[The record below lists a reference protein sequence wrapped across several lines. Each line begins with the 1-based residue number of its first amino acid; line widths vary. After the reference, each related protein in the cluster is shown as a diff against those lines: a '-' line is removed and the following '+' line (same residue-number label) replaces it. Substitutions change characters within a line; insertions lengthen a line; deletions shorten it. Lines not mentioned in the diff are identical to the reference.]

1 MSNEY
6 GYTESLNAGREL
18 QRRFD
23 YFFLGVIV
31 ATLSIGIQTKFST
44 TDPNK
49 WLLFLSWTLWS
60 VSFLSGFFR
69 QERTVHVLSLET
81 TEMIYKP
88 SKELYKKAQEGQAQ
102 IVRPG
107 SEPWTKDELSAEIR
121 KLDELMLFLDQKKR
135 RGLKAALI
143 AYHITK
149 WSYFVG
155 IALYVLYRML
165 SSYAGA

>member
-31 ATLSIGIQTKFST
+31 ATLSIGIQTRFSGC
-44 TDPNK
+44 DPLK
-49 WLLFLSWTLWS
+49 WLLFLSWGLWAL
-60 VSFLSGFFR
+60 SFIAGFFR

-88 SKELYKKAQEGQAQ
+88 SHELYKKAYEGQAQ
-102 IVRPG
+102 IVKNNKD
-107 SEPWTKDELSAEIR
+107 PWTKEELNAEIQ
-121 KLDELMLFLDQKKR
+121 KLDELMQFLSAKK
-135 RGLKAALI
+135 GTHLKASLI

-155 IALYVLYRML
+155 VVVYIVYRSL
-165 SSYAGA
+165 SNSVG

>member
-18 QRRFD
+18 QRKFD

-31 ATLSIGIQTKFST
+31 ATLSIGIQTKFSVL
-44 TDPNK
+44 DPNK
-49 WLLFLSWTLWS
+49 WLLFLSWGLWS
-60 VSFLSGFFR
+60 LSFVAGFFR

-88 SKELYKKAQEGQAQ
+88 NHELYKKAQEGHAR
-102 IVRPG
+102 IVKAND
-107 SEPWTKDELSAEIR
+107 EPWTKEELTAEIR
-121 KLDELMLFLDQKKR
+121 KLDELMQFLNEKKR
-135 RGLKAALI
+135 GHVKASLI
-143 AYHITK
+143 AYHVTK

-155 IALYVLYRML
+155 VTAYIIYRAL
-165 SSYAGA
+165 SYSGAA